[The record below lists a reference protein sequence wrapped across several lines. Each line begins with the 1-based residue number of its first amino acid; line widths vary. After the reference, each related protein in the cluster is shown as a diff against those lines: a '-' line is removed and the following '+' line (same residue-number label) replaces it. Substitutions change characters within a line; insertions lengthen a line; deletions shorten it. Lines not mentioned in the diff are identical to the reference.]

1 MIIKRARG
9 YRLYSDK
16 GQKILDLSMDR
27 GRAVLGHRPNG
38 LSLTIKN
45 VIERGLY
52 ARYNNIYIKR
62 LEKEL
67 LSRFNEYSFVTLLEY
82 EEKLKDYTE
91 AQIVDPLFETVES
104 CYISYWRPFLEYPK
118 CEVLV
123 LLYPLPGLNST
134 TVILSKKELTVKN
147 DLISPVIISG
157 ILRSMYDY
165 DIELKKFKADFYN
178 DYRTIPN
185 TELKPPYIV
194 FNLEDEDYY
203 NLIKKCENSG
213 ILLNDRDKIGVLSND
228 YSSGEI
234 AKIVKTL
241 S

>member
-1 MIIKRARG
+1 
-9 YRLYSDK
+9 
-16 GQKILDLSMDR
+16 
-27 GRAVLGHRPNG
+27 
-38 LSLTIKN
+38 
-45 VIERGLY
+45 
-52 ARYNNIYIKR
+52 
-62 LEKEL
+62 
-67 LSRFNEYSFVTLLEY
+67 
-82 EEKLKDYTE
+82 
-91 AQIVDPLFETVES
+91 
-104 CYISYWRPFLEYPK
+104 
-118 CEVLV
+118 LV

-147 DLISPVIISG
+147 DLISPVIVSG

-165 DIELKKFKADFYN
+165 DIELKKFKADVYN
-178 DYRTIPN
+178 EYRTIPN